1 MSNVGWIMESLELFY
16 SFRNAPKYSVM
27 RYMYELETF
36 SFPITLGLLQ
46 EIFLVDI
53 SMKLRGLIF
62 PMASIEIAF

>member
-1 MSNVGWIMESLELFY
+1 
-16 SFRNAPKYSVM
+16 M